1 MHRAPTPT
9 PDSEP
14 FTDEDPVPVPGVPAP
29 DDEQVP
35 DHKPMISF
43 CYQHRL
49 PLHVRNKGQAPGS
62 NLIQLG

>member
-14 FTDEDPVPVPGVPAP
+14 FDDEDPVPVPGVPAP

-35 DHKPMISF
+35 DHKPLMGTA
-43 CYQHRL
+43 
-49 PLHVRNKGQAPGS
+49 VRHAAKS
-62 NLIQLG
+62 